1 MKKSIHERH
10 IIYSKEHDKVAQNYT
25 NDHNIETYDFA
36 LDDSDFRFFLDLPVY
51 REMRTFKK
59 RLIMNLN
66 IKKALVMLAV
76 LGCALLIMFQI
87 TDSYWAIGLVTLGIG
102 FVTDAVYDYFG

>member
-1 MKKSIHERH
+1 
-10 IIYSKEHDKVAQNYT
+10 
-25 NDHNIETYDFA
+25 
-36 LDDSDFRFFLDLPVY
+36 
-51 REMRTFKK
+51 
-59 RLIMNLN
+59 MNLN

-87 TDSYWAIGLVTLGIG
+87 TDSYWAIGFVTLGIG